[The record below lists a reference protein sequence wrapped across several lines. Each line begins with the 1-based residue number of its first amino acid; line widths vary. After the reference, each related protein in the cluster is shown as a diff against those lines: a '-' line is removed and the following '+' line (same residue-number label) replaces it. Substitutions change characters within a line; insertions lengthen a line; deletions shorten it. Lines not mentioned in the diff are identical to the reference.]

1 MGASRR
7 AAGWVDVSAEV
18 LGAPDARSA
27 HERLTRALA
36 EEFHAYFVVR
46 TLFGPDGTPT
56 ARFQPAGSAPVRA
69 WPRVLADVDRHP
81 LVAHLR
87 HGRPTGPVTFADA
100 VAAGHALTARTRELI
115 EAVGLTVH
123 QLALPVPAAGP
134 GEVFAL
140 VAEEAFGEDE
150 QEVARLL
157 QPVVAGLDRHIGLLA
172 RLEQEG
178 ATAHAAPAALS
189 PSGPLLTPRELL
201 VLRGIAGGSTVRGI
215 AARLAISPRTVHKHQ
230 ENLYRKL
237 GAVDR
242 LSAVLEAQRAGLL
255 PEVGRPNASVPRT
268 PAAAA
273 VAGFNGRQGSEVQHA
288 GDLLGPG
295 GADLRRGPGAHQ
307 RL

>member
-7 AAGWVDVSAEV
+7 ALGWIDVSAEV
-18 LGAPDARSA
+18 LAAPDARSA
-27 HERLTRALA
+27 HERLSRALA

-56 ARFQPAGSAPVRA
+56 ARYLPDGSAPVQA

-100 VAAGHALTARTRELI
+100 VAAGHVLTAGTRELI

-140 VAEEAFGEDE
+140 VAEEPFREAEE
-150 QEVARLL
+150 EVARLL

-172 RLEQEG
+172 RIEED
-178 ATAHAAPAALS
+178 ATAHRATPTPA
-189 PSGPLLTPRELL
+189 PSGPALTPRELL
-201 VLRGIAGGSTVRGI
+201 VLHGIAGGSTVRGI

-255 PEVGRPNASVPRT
+255 PVGERPVTSVPENPVRT
-268 PAAAA
+268 AFP
-273 VAGFNGRQGSEVQHA
+273 GFNGTGGSEVQHV
-288 GDLLGPG
+288 GDVLGPG
-295 GADLRRGPGAHQ
+295 GADLRRRPGAHQ
-307 RL
+307 RS